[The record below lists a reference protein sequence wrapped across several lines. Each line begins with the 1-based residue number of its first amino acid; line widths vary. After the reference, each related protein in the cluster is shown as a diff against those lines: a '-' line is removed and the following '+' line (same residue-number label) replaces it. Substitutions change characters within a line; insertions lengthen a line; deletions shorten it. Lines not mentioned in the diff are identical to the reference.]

1 MNIQRNKSNNVCVG
15 LQQKLKL
22 FEIKVLVLITRYMS
36 HNKILFVYLLLKKFY
51 VENILVYD
59 FF

>member
-51 VENILVYD
+51 VENILVYN